1 MNSPSAKRVVVTGM
15 GVISPLGSSVKQY
28 WEGLISGR
36 SGIRRITQFD
46 PGNLPCQIAGE
57 VPDFE
62 PKNYMEKKEAR
73 RYPRSAQL
81 ALASAS
87 IAYSDAKLDK
97 TSVDPE
103 RIGVVFGTGM
113 GGFDLAYQGIDTLR
127 TRGVSKI
134 NPFTIPGCIPNLSAY
149 VISKTFS
156 CLGLNLTIT
165 TACATGTQTIGVAT
179 DYIRR
184 GKADAIIAGGT
195 ESLIKDFSIGGFV
208 AMRALPTSFNDSPEK
223 ASRPFDKKR
232 EGFVF
237 SEGAGALVLE
247 SLESARKR
255 NAKVYAEIVGS
266 ASSSDGYHM
275 AAPDPEGAGPARAM
289 KWALDDADIR
299 ADEIDYIN
307 AHGSSTLMNDSME
320 TKAIKTVFGERAY
333 NIPVSSTKSMIGH
346 PMGASGALEAIA
358 CVMSLN
364 TGIIPPTIN
373 YEYPDSECDL
383 FYVPNEAIRLN
394 RIEYVLSN
402 SFGLGGQNACL
413 ILKKFK
419 E

>member
-195 ESLIKDFSIGGFV
+195 ESLIKDF
-208 AMRALPTSFNDSPEK
+208 
-223 ASRPFDKKR
+223 
-232 EGFVF
+232 
-237 SEGAGALVLE
+237 
-247 SLESARKR
+247 
-255 NAKVYAEIVGS
+255 
-266 ASSSDGYHM
+266 
-275 AAPDPEGAGPARAM
+275 
-289 KWALDDADIR
+289 
-299 ADEIDYIN
+299 YI
-307 AHGSSTLMNDSME
+307 
-320 TKAIKTVFGERAY
+320 Y
-333 NIPVSSTKSMIGH
+333 
-346 PMGASGALEAIA
+346 
-358 CVMSLN
+358 
-364 TGIIPPTIN
+364 II
-373 YEYPDSECDL
+373 
-383 FYVPNEAIRLN
+383 
-394 RIEYVLSN
+394 
-402 SFGLGGQNACL
+402 
-413 ILKKFK
+413 
-419 E
+419 